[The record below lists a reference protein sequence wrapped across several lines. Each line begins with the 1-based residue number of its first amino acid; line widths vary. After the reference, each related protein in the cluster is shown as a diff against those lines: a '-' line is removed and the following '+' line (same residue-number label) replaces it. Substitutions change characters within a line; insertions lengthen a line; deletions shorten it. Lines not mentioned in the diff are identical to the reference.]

1 MGDYMGIF
9 DFFKK
14 KDDAP
19 VERPKAD
26 PSVELKLDLP
36 GEQAVNEGSVIDARV
51 FILF

>member
-1 MGDYMGIF
+1 MGLF

-26 PSVELKLDLP
+26 PSVDIKLDLP
-36 GEQAVNEGSVIDARV
+36 DEPSVKAEPVIE
-51 FILF
+51 